1 MVTFRKHYDPLSGSL
16 SMVTQEGSLVQKYD
30 VYNKEYIP
38 DRRIRPTAI
47 HPECGITD
55 PAGILSNGVVNQFLT
70 DISWYQGE
78 MIPENI
84 ILDSNK
90 DFIIDRSSNTNN
102 RGRITIYK
110 NVPFD
115 KPLVLSFSATFVDLV
130 GGRVRRRLSFQGSIT
145 LTSSTFAD
153 APLTFIPFCPR
164 GDTFNPLT
172 DMTYLSLVGD
182 LKAGNELIP
191 QAHWW
196 YRKTA
201 SGLKPLGSEY
211 DGYKSR
217 EIKIPTS
224 EIGKDAHYVCRIK
237 DCRHELADLQE
248 TYLNNELGKITD
260 CPRNLLAKQYLLDLN
275 EELRAGVVV
284 EGEDADGKYLCTPHP
299 ETVYA
304 LNGGKEHRD
313 LFSGKIKF
321 KENTAY
327 SLRISCKYVDPN
339 GENKIGGYLLFVYTD
354 GTTKGCSIYAYNT
367 LKEGRV
373 TSDPTK
379 TLSRISWT
387 YGHVVPLYIYDI
399 QLTEEYNHNLLQG
412 NTEEI
417 RAGNQDTGTD
427 ADKFKL
433 ASVLIPG
440 GLSAGRVLT
449 LKVDEIIDI
458 TGSPAVYSVGI
469 FQKNEF
475 GAVTASNIVDITKVS
490 PVAHVTV
497 NSAYNPDSPVWL
509 YLYAGKAGATTGNST
524 VFKNVQLVSGRL
536 AWNMLGEDI
545 PELIVGDGSE
555 SVAKSSSIGIES
567 ELFVGGKYTLSVDD
581 IVNLKGDASEY
592 TVFIRRFDGTGNTI
606 VSDWVKLTKNDKKA
620 ILTINNNYIAGD
632 GVNTKLVIHSG
643 IKDTV
648 SSNMVQF
655 KNVRLLLGDSAYPS
669 MPPYSPHF
677 IPAAPDI
684 ESMAGLITLP
694 DGYRPDGDPTG
705 FEEYD
710 YTLTTAYPPDKWK
723 ICTPYGSSADGLI
736 DIPSDVSVF
745 PAWAEIST
753 ADGIV
758 KNPQKYYSLDWGNGK
773 RGISTMLDASELS
786 VDLLTLNPVLY
797 RGLDKVKYAAKG
809 VTLKISE
816 LEDIAA
822 GSRIIVEIP
831 PHIPSATGFV
841 NARKN
846 GIGFSIAYKANGDA
860 SIFIYGDSLR
870 KSAVLNGI
878 QNTIQRFEFKIG
890 ATLEESQFYIN
901 GSLYTGA
908 FGGDNIGGGSLFS
921 VDRYSIASLIE
932 IYSPDSALLHK
943 WDFQGATITERL
955 SDKSDAA
962 NKISLLTLSDFELVP
977 M

>member
-275 EELRAGVVV
+275 EEMRQGIVI
-284 EGEDADGKYLCTPHP
+284 EGEDADGKYLCISHP
-299 ETVYA
+299 ETVYK

-379 TLSRISWT
+379 TLSHISWT

-399 QLTEEYNHNLLQG
+399 QITETYNHNVLKGDTEEVAVVALDPSDTNKYRRIEISNNLGANWRVTVKVDDIENVSGEATEYTVSLLQDG
-412 NTEEI
+412 NVITESKNLSPVYKAHTFLI
-417 RAGNQDTGTD
+417 NDKYNPSGDPAYLALYAGKALNTAGCSVKYKNVQMHTGLYALNVLGRD
-427 ADKFKL
+427 IEELVVGDGGEDKFQCGKENINEML
-433 ASVLIPG
+433 GVG
-440 GLSAGRVLT
+440 NKYTLS
-449 LKVDEIIDI
+449 VDEIIDI
-458 TGSPAVYSVGI
+458 KGTPA
-469 FQKNEF
+469 K
-475 GAVTASNIVDITKVS
+475 
-490 PVAHVTV
+490 
-497 NSAYNPDSPVWL
+497 
-509 YLYAGKAGATTGNST
+509 
-524 VFKNVQLVSGRL
+524 
-536 AWNMLGEDI
+536 
-545 PELIVGDGSE
+545 
-555 SVAKSSSIGIES
+555 
-567 ELFVGGKYTLSVDD
+567 
-581 IVNLKGDASEY
+581 Y
-592 TVFIRRFDGTGNTI
+592 TVFIQQIINGSGVI
-606 VSDWVKLTKNDKKA
+606 VSDSLTISQNAKNVV
-620 ILTINNNYIAGD
+620 LTINDKYVVGTNATVVLYAGE
-632 GVNTKLVIHSG
+632 SG
-643 IKDTV
+643 RTAG
-648 SSNMVQF
+648 NMVQF
-655 KNVRLLLGDSAYPS
+655 KNVRLLLGESVLPS
-669 MPPYSPHF
+669 IPPYSPHF

>member
-1 MVTFRKHYDPLSGSL
+1 MAIFNRTYSPLRTQL
-16 SMVTQEGSLVQKYD
+16 SMLVAEGSLTQDYD
-30 VYNKEYIP
+30 ADNKVYTP

-47 HPECGITD
+47 QPVCRITD
-55 PAGILSNGVVNQFLT
+55 PAGILDNGVINRYIT
-70 DISWYQGE
+70 DVKWYENEISEANLISPNDTKYK
-78 MIPENI
+78 I
-84 ILDSNK
+84 DST
-90 DFIIDRSSNTNN
+90 SNTDS
-102 RGRITIYK
+102 RGRIIVMK
-110 NVPFD
+110 NVHFD
-115 KPLVLSFSATFVDLV
+115 TPVTLIFTATFADMVNGKLRRKAYFVGRSVLASNVAASSPLVLK
-130 GGRVRRRLSFQGSIT
+130 
-145 LTSSTFAD
+145 AD
-153 APLTFIPFCPR
+153 YPR
-164 GDTFNPLT
+164 GRCFNPIKGLDHLKLT
-172 DMTYLSLVGD
+172 ADLASGD
-182 LKAGNELIP
+182 KPVPA
-191 QAHWW
+191 AYWW
-196 YRKTA
+196 YKKNGINETLITDFVGHNTRELEVPTA
-201 SGLKPLGSEY
+201 S
-211 DGYKSR
+211 
-217 EIKIPTS
+217 
-224 EIGKDAHYVCRIK
+224 IGKEQHYVCK
-237 DCRHELADLQE
+237 TQDCRQDLTQLRDNH
-248 TYLNNELGKITD
+248 TRAGLDKIAD

-387 YGHVVPLYIYDI
+387 YGHVTPLYIYDI

-440 GLSAGRVLT
+440 GLSAGWTLT

-469 FQKNEF
+469 FQKNES
-475 GAVTASNIVDITKVS
+475 GAVTASNIVDITKAS

-497 NSAYNPDSPVWL
+497 NSAYNPNSPVWL

-536 AWNMLGEDI
+536 AWNMLVEDI
-545 PELIVGDGSE
+545 EELIVGDGSE

-684 ESMAGLITLP
+684 EAESERIELP
-694 DGYRPDGDPTG
+694 AGYRPDEQGKTIDHE
-705 FEEYD
+705 F
-710 YTLTTAYPPDKWK
+710 TLVTRLPPYKFSVV
-723 ICTPYGSSADGLI
+723 TPYGDDSGVIS
-736 DIPSDVSVF
+736 IPSDVKLF
-745 PAWAEIST
+745 PAWIK
-753 ADGIV
+753 ADVSGIGTLDH
-758 KNPQKYYSLDWGNGK
+758 PERYFSADWGNGLK
-773 RGISTMLDASELS
+773 GMNVILDADGIGLGVQEVAPDVVEGTEHVRYAVKGGVSSSVANLEEL
-786 VDLLTLNPVLY
+786 V
-797 RGLDKVKYAAKG
+797 
-809 VTLKISE
+809 
-816 LEDIAA
+816 A
-822 GSRIIVEIP
+822 GTRIVIEIP
-831 PHIPSATGFV
+831 PYIPAQTTYVYF
-841 NARKN
+841 AKN
-846 GIGFSIAYKANGDA
+846 GVGCVIAYKSNGEA
-860 SIFIYGDSLR
+860 SIFIHGGSVR
-870 KSAVLNGI
+870 WATVVAGV
-878 QNTIQRFEFKIG
+878 QNAIQRFEFVIG
-890 ATLEESQFYIN
+890 ATLAETKMYIN
-901 GSLYTGA
+901 KTLYQGA
-908 FGGDNIGGGSLFS
+908 FGDAGAGGSS
-921 VDRYSIASLIE
+921 VVGLVSGGIVSLME
-932 IYSPDSALLHK
+932 VYSPDGTLLHK

-955 SDKSDAA
+955 SDKADTA
-962 NKISLLTLSDFELVP
+962 NKITLRAGDGFELVP
-977 M
+977 V